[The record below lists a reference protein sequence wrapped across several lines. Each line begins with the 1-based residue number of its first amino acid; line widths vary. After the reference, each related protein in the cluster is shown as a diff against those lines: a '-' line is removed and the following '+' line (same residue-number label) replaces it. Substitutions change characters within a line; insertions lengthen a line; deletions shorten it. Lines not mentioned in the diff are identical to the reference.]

1 MKKFKLVALA
11 LMTMVLLVACAAKEE
26 EVVTE
31 EKVIDYTNTTVFE
44 LLELSDKIEFIGKSE
59 GADILVNA
67 DDIFTRLSK
76 TDSTMLFGD
85 NSKRTHDNLIKFFF
99 SSLLEWDT
107 EFLAV
112 GEESADDRTEY
123 EKEEEDKLNQLIG
136 GNIAEKDRVI
146 SIVLE
151 IEDYFTENNINMP
164 SDVKVS
170 KYVDLF
176 EFEEAFNVGNT
187 IFLSEKLLS
196 SHKETIKEEL
206 IRQLFFVYLNTN
218 PDAEEKL
225 FSRIGFSKS
234 VELIVDE
241 KIITS
246 KYTNPNAPKLNYA
259 FNGQYAGI
267 NIMFIPVSKLKKG
280 EGEDAKL
287 EIISKYYSVDISQE
301 ESKFAMYDK
310 SNVKDEKGS
319 SIALDL
325 IEVANFEAYFLSK
338 SGEFKHPRIIASN
351 YFVDMVDGR
360 KPREPKI
367 VKYFEEIL
375 KN

>member
-1 MKKFKLVALA
+1 MSNSKLITIAVITAL
-11 LMTMVLLVACAAKEE
+11 LLTGCAAKEE
-26 EVVTE
+26 EPVSE
-31 EKVIDYTNTTVFE
+31 EVVIDYTNTTVFE
-44 LLELSDKIEFIGKSE
+44 LLELSDKIEFIGKDE
-59 GADILVNA
+59 GSDILVNA
-67 DDIFTRLSK
+67 DDIFTRISRN
-76 TDSTMLFGD
+76 DSTMLFGD
-85 NSKRTHDNLIKFFF
+85 NDKRTHDSLIKFFF

-164 SDVKVS
+164 SDIKVA

-176 EFEEAFNVGNT
+176 EYEEAFNVGNT
-187 IFLSEKLLS
+187 IFLSEKLLL

-206 IRQLFFVYLNTN
+206 IRQLFYVYLNTN

-225 FSRIGFSKS
+225 FSRMGFSKS
-234 VELIVDE
+234 VELVVDE
-241 KIITS
+241 KIIVN
-246 KYTNPNAPKLNYA
+246 KYTSPNAPKLNYA
-259 FNGQYAGI
+259 FNGQYAGT
-267 NIMFIPVSKLKKG
+267 NIMFVPISNLKKN
-280 EGEDAKL
+280 EGEDDVF
-287 EIISKYYSVDISQE
+287 EMNSKYYSVDISQE
-301 ESKFAMYDK
+301 ETKFSMYDK
-310 SNVKDEKGS
+310 SNVKDENGDP
-319 SIALDL
+319 IVLDL
-325 IEVANFEAYFLSK
+325 TQITNFETYFLNK

-351 YFVDMVDGR
+351 YFVDMVNER
-360 KPREPKI
+360 TPREPKI
-367 VKYFEEIL
+367 VSYFEEIL